1 MGAATAGSMPTP
13 TRPLPGRGT
22 NPRLRDATV
31 QLKAAAAREREE
43 QEAARR
49 RWTTLLGAALAALA
63 VGFVVGFAARL
74 SLLLLSPLLLLL
86 LLLRLRAPPQ
96 ALAPSQE
103 STCGRTSKQPKPPG
117 LPRVHLR
124 LHEQRAPAPNPPW
137 PLHHLSG
144 QLNYG

>member
-1 MGAATAGSMPTP
+1 MALLQAVDELETAMFAGSRALPSPLAWPDAAGGWMGAATAGSMPTP

-63 VGFVVGFAARL
+63 VGFAVGRSRPRRSALFG
-74 SLLLLSPLLLLL
+74 
-86 LLLRLRAPPQ
+86 LRR
-96 ALAPSQE
+96 
-103 STCGRTSKQPKPPG
+103 
-117 LPRVHLR
+117 
-124 LHEQRAPAPNPPW
+124 
-137 PLHHLSG
+137 
-144 QLNYG
+144 